1 MPYKNALRE
10 KLRQGKPAI
19 GAFFSNVSANVA
31 EMLGVMGLDF
41 IIVDCEHSPMTP
53 ESAEGIYRAS
63 QLYGM
68 TAITRIGENS
78 QQHILKY
85 LDAGSEGVQVPLVN
99 TAQDAQ
105 NVVAAVKYP
114 PAGKRGMAGPRLA
127 AYGRIPLGEFSRQ
140 WNEEGLICIQIE
152 TQEAITNF
160 AEINAVPGVDIV
172 FFGPTDLSMSLGHPG
187 ETSHPEVVSVIER
200 LGKQVIDS
208 GKVAGTI
215 VGNVEQYRR
224 FRGQGFLYCAT
235 GVTGFLARGARE
247 HMAELAE
254 YEKTFTSSS
263 TPR

>member
-10 KLRQGKPAI
+10 KFRQGKPAI

-31 EMLGVMGLDF
+31 EMLGVIGLDF

-63 QLYGM
+63 QLFGM
-68 TAITRIGENS
+68 TAMTRIGENS

-99 TAQDAQ
+99 TAQDAL
-105 NVVAAVKYP
+105 NVVASVKYP
-114 PAGKRGMAGPRLA
+114 PVGKRGMAGPRLA

-140 WNEEGLICIQIE
+140 WNEEGLVCIQIE
-152 TQEAITNF
+152 TQEAIDNF
-160 AEINAVPGVDIV
+160 AEINAVPGVDII
-172 FFGPTDLSMSLGHPG
+172 FFGPTDLSMALGHPG
-187 ETSHPEVVSVIER
+187 ETSHPEVISVIER

-215 VGNVEQYRR
+215 VGNVEQYQRY
-224 FRGQGFLYCAT
+224 RGQGFLYCAT
-235 GVTGFLARGARE
+235 AVTGFLARGARE
-247 HMAELAE
+247 HLAELAE
-254 YEKTFTSSS
+254 CEKTLTGS
-263 TPR
+263 